1 MSKTSMGWNQE
12 DTRKLNMI
20 KQMVEDDLAKKI
32 LEMVMEAGDQK

>member
-1 MSKTSMGWNQE
+1 
-12 DTRKLNMI
+12 MI